1 MTEITANK
9 KENNMSET
17 TTKII
22 TEPCSVFASVTRN
35 GGPIGS
41 QNQNRKFTVTGVK
54 IWPGQDVNSWDA
66 ANPFAISNENLFV
79 GYNGTY
85 PVEIMQTFAGVSVS
99 FVKENANINSNDLNS
114 GTATTKVFHLGN
126 AEGNGVWAEFI
137 NINVTAEEKYWLKF
151 DIADAATEA
160 SFDTAHTIAVEIRSS
175 ASSVITRHVWGVLYI
190 DGFGRANFTW
200 Q

>member
-35 GGPIGS
+35 GGSIGA

-54 IWPGQDVNSWDA
+54 IWPGQDVHSWNDV
-66 ANPFAISNENLFV
+66 NPFEISNENLRV

-85 PVEIMQTFAGVSVS
+85 PDEIMQTFAGVSVS
-99 FVKENANINSNDLNS
+99 FCKQYFQVRADELNS
-114 GTATTKVFHLGN
+114 GTGAIKSFHSGN
-126 AEGNGVWAEFI
+126 EQDNGVWGEFI
-137 NINVTAEEKYWLKF
+137 NIEVTATEKYWLKF
-151 DIADAATEA
+151 DITDKATEA
-160 SFDTAHTIAVEIRSS
+160 LFDTAHTIAVEIRSS
-175 ASSVITRHVWGVLYI
+175 ASSDITRHVWGVLHI
-190 DGFGRANFTW
+190 DGFGRADFTW